1 VDPSC
6 RTPPLVHAADEKRVF
21 RTDGP
26 EDRLVDDAAMREF
39 GDDQGRLR
47 AGPRTRFHS
56 AA

>member
-39 GDDQGRLR
+39 GEQEGTRLL
-47 AGPRTRFHS
+47 G
-56 AA
+56 